1 MVENKPRPPLV
12 GVSSSTSE
20 CLLLVRDGRLARLGF
35 GCWDALRILSLI
47 VLAVTCKSVGQRRR
61 RSRGDT
67 DTEGQKTTQAIRC
80 SELIRLLRSEQFVN
94 SLLYGFSF
102 WVDLSGQHSAVHFL
116 TTSVCIQ
123 DPISLTS
130 RWITAAAAGFN
141 STSTIKK
148 KMPRVVL
155 YANCRAGEDEKW
167 SQQDGENVDVDK
179 ELKHILW
186 RTFWSSKCVQ
196 THPQPVRKRQY

>member
-1 MVENKPRPPLV
+1 MCCQYKNVITLTVFPLINFLMVENKPRPPLV

-80 SELIRLLRSEQFVN
+80 SELIRLLRSEQFVKFTFIRLQFLGG
-94 SLLYGFSF
+94 SVWATLCSAFSNNICMHSRSHF
-102 WVDLSGQHSAVHFL
+102 TYITVDHGCCSWL
-116 TTSVCIQ
+116 
-123 DPISLTS
+123 
-130 RWITAAAAGFN
+130 
-141 STSTIKK
+141 
-148 KMPRVVL
+148 
-155 YANCRAGEDEKW
+155 
-167 SQQDGENVDVDK
+167 
-179 ELKHILW
+179 
-186 RTFWSSKCVQ
+186 
-196 THPQPVRKRQY
+196 